1 MNILV
6 KLLIIAMALLVV
18 PCARAESDTAFAC
31 ISLAN
36 R

>member
-18 PCARAESDTAFAC
+18 PCARAESDARFAC
-31 ISLAN
+31 VSFAK